1 MLLSNCTSAIRLA
14 ILESTRFVLH
24 HVIVSRLLI
33 SKNSSQPYSSCTLRA
48 LHIGVGM
55 DTSGF
60 CQVGRHGTLSLLK
73 RQNVPVG
80 DAGDG
85 ILTSF
90 GIDDDE
96 LTFGSSTTCSV
107 RLYYSDV
114 DSLHCKIVFNQF
126 KVNAFFGGWCPCM
139 TQLF

>member
-1 MLLSNCTSAIRLA
+1 
-14 ILESTRFVLH
+14 
-24 HVIVSRLLI
+24 
-33 SKNSSQPYSSCTLRA
+33 
-48 LHIGVGM
+48 M

-73 RQNVPVG
+73 RQNVPVS
-80 DAGDG
+80 DAGDS

-107 RLYYSDV
+107 RLYYSDI
-114 DSLHCKIVFNQF
+114 DTLHCKIVFDQF
-126 KVNAFFGGWCPCM
+126 KVNTLLGLVSVYNSIVPGVSYNSWLIGRTCGWMSGIP
-139 TQLF
+139 TYIRGNIGFNA